1 MALAGDAFLALWND
15 IAAGREA
22 EYDQWHTREHVPE
35 RVAVTGFAGARRYVR
50 RARAMHRYFTLYEVA
65 DEAVLAH
72 AEYADLVQ
80 HPTPWSASMRPDFR
94 HFVRAACRVRASVGE
109 GIGAALAIAC
119 YVHADAPRVAEALDG
134 LREAPGVVGCH
145 LGERAAEPPPAWA
158 AGAGEAAVRAF
169 DRVLLIE
176 ALDRQAAAAAL
187 THARALPGL
196 AEVPADS
203 GGGVYDLAFVFPGH
217 APRERLRHRRANWDP

>member
-1 MALAGDAFLALWND
+1 VALAGDAFLALWND

-35 RVAVTGFAGARRYVR
+35 RVAVAGFAGARRYVQ
-50 RARAMHRYFTLYEVA
+50 RARATRRYFTLYEVA

-119 YVHADAPRVAEALDG
+119 YVHADAPRVADAVDAL
-134 LREAPGVVGCH
+134 RQAPGVVGCH
-145 LGERAAEPPPAWA
+145 LGERAPEPPPAWV
-158 AGAGEAAVRAF
+158 AGARDAAVRAF

-176 ALDRQAAAAAL
+176 ALDREAAAAAL
-187 THARALPGL
+187 AHARALAGL
-196 AEVPADS
+196 AEVGADS
-203 GGGVYDLAFVFPGH
+203 GGDVYDLAFIFPGH
-217 APRERLRHRRANWDP
+217 APHERLRHRRAHWDP